1 MFVLPIN
8 RDMDAANTPR
18 AVIFLIITNS
28 LLLAATYIFS
38 SPHEVFLQYGFI
50 PVQPHVRTLFTSMF
64 IHAGFWHLA
73 GNMWFLWMFGKEV
86 ENSMGVWLFTILYLL
101 CGLGGCWLHF
111 LFNPTENIP
120 LGGASGAISGIV
132 GIFFILF
139 PKADF
144 DLVLYLGWIR
154 IKTFQSHTTAA
165 VGVWIGE
172 QALLG
177 LLSQA
182 VRFSSTAFWGHVG
195 GFAVG
200 VVAALCFKNLVPLD
214 EENVPIT
221 RPWFIPDN
229 AVVKESTEITNSIC
243 RVCNW
248 HSLVHF

>member
-38 SPHEVFLQYGFI
+38 SPHEVLTSI
-50 PVQPHVRTLFTSMF
+50 RLHPSSAARTQIVYLNVHTCW
-64 IHAGFWHLA
+64 FWHLA

-165 VGVWIGE
+165 VGVFRGLGE

-177 LLSQA
+177 FLAKQYDFLPQRFGDMWADSLSA
-182 VRFSSTAFWGHVG
+182 
-195 GFAVG
+195 
-200 VVAALCFKNLVPLD
+200 
-214 EENVPIT
+214 
-221 RPWFIPDN
+221 
-229 AVVKESTEITNSIC
+229 
-243 RVCNW
+243 
-248 HSLVHF
+248 